1 MDRFRIVA
9 VILDEQSVATRDPMI
24 ARERE
29 QAIYDLLAQNEFRP
43 FNSPGGP
50 YRLILSVREG
60 RLVFDIRLAHDR
72 TTPHGQIIISLA
84 PLRRVITRPLFFD
97 RAVEGDPALRIA
109 RASRAMARMRL
120 GRLHDGW
127 DDYRFREARDE
138 PFQGERWPASLA
150 GRRIHVRAEQG
161 VGFQPDASRCFLYW

>member
-84 PLRRVITRPLFFD
+84 PLRRVIRDYFLVCETHRDAIRTSPLQHIEALD
-97 RAVEGDPALRIA
+97 MGRRA
-109 RASRAMARMRL
+109 
-120 GRLHDGW
+120 LHDEGSELLRKRLEGKITI
-127 DDYRFREARDE
+127 DFDTARRL
-138 PFQGERWPASLA
+138 FTLSCALHLQVWHAS
-150 GRRIHVRAEQG
+150 
-161 VGFQPDASRCFLYW
+161 

>member
-60 RLVFDIRLAHDR
+60 RLVFRGEPLEQVLATLARYHGVRLTVGSPQVA
-72 TTPHGQIIISLA
+72 A
-84 PLRRVITRPLFFD
+84 MRVSGSFSFSTHAASSRPPV
-97 RAVEGDPALRIA
+97 AA
-109 RASRAMARMRL
+109 
-120 GRLHDGW
+120 HDGW
-127 DDYRFREARDE
+127 MT
-138 PFQGERWPASLA
+138 PPWPS
-150 GRRIHVRAEQG
+150 GT
-161 VGFQPDASRCFLYW
+161 SRNPE